1 MEQKN
6 ASPLGN
12 AQSHIQRCINSCTTL
27 IYFQGSFERELWW
40 LPSAPLESFQTAS
53 RRPSCTGAWRTIIS
67 SDFIMAITSSS
78 EFIMVIIASINF
90 IMVIITSS
98 SELIMVI
105 ITSRFTITCTR
116 AWRRRRGWAPSS
128 RTGRRSQSE
137 STGSAPCQV
146 RSRKQQISS
155 RYFLTFVSEC
165 FRRDSTLLR
174 MSKPWWGEGRHLQCS
189 SNVGWAR
196 GGRPGLS
203 LGEMTL
209 IWNFKMKNINK
220 ILPQTISRPPTLLR
234 YHFEG
239 TLYPSVL
246 ANGNT

>member
-1 MEQKN
+1 MIMI
-6 ASPLGN
+6 SP
-12 AQSHIQRCINSCTTL
+12 
-27 IYFQGSFERELWW
+27 GSRSPAHEHEEEDEAGRH
-40 LPSAPLESFQTAS
+40 PLELVVD
-53 RRPSCTGAWRTIIS
+53 RKVR
-67 SDFIMAITSSS
+67 
-78 EFIMVIIASINF
+78 V
-90 IMVIITSS
+90 
-98 SELIMVI
+98 
-105 ITSRFTITCTR
+105 
-116 AWRRRRGWAPSS
+116 
-128 RTGRRSQSE
+128 
-137 STGSAPCQV
+137 QV
-146 RSRKQQISS
+146 QHLDKSGQAKQISS
-155 RYFLTFVSEC
+155 RYFLTFFSRIHR
-165 FRRDSTLLR
+165 RRDNTLLR
-174 MSKPWWGEGRHLQCS
+174 MSKPWWAEGRHLQYS